1 MSYKLEIRPLASVET
16 FEAYDWYES
25 QREGLGL
32 DFLESLQRFYD
43 SLLRTPEIYSYYEK
57 PVRQGKMERFP
68 YTVVY
73 EFIDPVIV
81 VYSVFMT
88 KQSPE
93 KKRTF

>member
-1 MSYKLEIRPLASVET
+1 MSYKLEIRPLAYVET
-16 FEAYDWYES
+16 IEAYDWYES

-32 DFLESLQRFYD
+32 EFLESLQRFYER
-43 SLLRTPEIYSYYEK
+43 LLRTPENHSYYEK

-68 YTVVY
+68 FIVVY

-81 VYSVFMT
+81 IYSVFMT

-93 KKRTF
+93 KKRTL